1 MATGRWAGLILVV
14 AVSLAALGVALG
26 IIAGRAGR
34 SEASTLSLVSSI
46 ALSTGD
52 LELWHDEAK
61 TKPVTSLQFSG
72 VSAKAPIRPWVEIET
87 VFIHNL
93 TTADLFLVHPCGGL
107 VDSVST
113 TAIGTIDAAVHD
125 LKGNFMGNTCDFP
138 PTVVVSADHTVR
150 ADLHIELIQGLA
162 SADYAFQTRFEANDS
177 VSKIAFRSFRHG
189 DYEIYL
195 MNADGSNQTRLTN
208 STGNDSRPH
217 WSPDGS
223 KIAFLSGRDGNPEI
237 YVMTSA
243 GGNQTRLTDNS
254 AADDAPVWSPD
265 GSKIAFQSNRDGN
278 PEIYVMTSAGGNQTR
293 LTDNSAADDAPVWSP
308 DGSKIAF
315 QSNRDG
321 NPEIYVMTSAGGNQ
335 TRLTVNSG
343 EDQLPAW
350 SPDGSKIAF
359 QFESGPGAPLE
370 VYVMNADGSG
380 QTRLTINTSRDDVA
394 AWSPAFSLPLP
405 KPVAIQPPAGMISWW
420 SADGHTTDIVDGNH
434 GILSGDATY
443 STEGKVGAAFSF
455 DGTGDFVLVPDS
467 PSLNITGDVTVDLWA
482 RRTSFGSTNAYMA
495 MKGGVTGQS
504 AGTMAYALYFDHT
517 HRLLGGFK
525 RGDGSFVTL
534 EGPKVTDTGFHHYAY
549 VRSGQTHRLFV
560 DGVPVT
566 ADSFTGT
573 PGDTS
578 GLPMAIGALRSDSP
592 SSKFIFHFGGVIDEV
607 EIFNRALS
615 AAEIRAIYNAGS
627 AGKIKPVAVA
637 GDVNGDGKADF
648 IVGAR
653 RDDPAGGGLDAGS
666 AYVFSGADGS
676 LLYHRT
682 GDAAQDIFGWSVG
695 GAQ

>member
-1 MATGRWAGLILVV
+1 M
-14 AVSLAALGVALG
+14 LAF
-26 IIAGRAGR
+26 
-34 SEASTLSLVSSI
+34 ESI
-46 ALSTGD
+46 
-52 LELWHDEAK
+52 
-61 TKPVTSLQFSG
+61 
-72 VSAKAPIRPWVEIET
+72 
-87 VFIHNL
+87 
-93 TTADLFLVHPCGGL
+93 
-107 VDSVST
+107 
-113 TAIGTIDAAVHD
+113 
-125 LKGNFMGNTCDFP
+125 
-138 PTVVVSADHTVR
+138 
-150 ADLHIELIQGLA
+150 
-162 SADYAFQTRFEANDS
+162 
-177 VSKIAFRSFRHG
+177 
-189 DYEIYL
+189 
-195 MNADGSNQTRLTN
+195 
-208 STGNDSRPH
+208 
-217 WSPDGS
+217 
-223 KIAFLSGRDGNPEI
+223 RDGNAEI
-237 YVMTSA
+237 
-243 GGNQTRLTDNS
+243 
-254 AADDAPVWSPD
+254 
-265 GSKIAFQSNRDGN
+265 
-278 PEIYVMTSAGGNQTR
+278 
-293 LTDNSAADDAPVWSP
+293 
-308 DGSKIAF
+308 
-315 QSNRDG
+315 
-321 NPEIYVMTSAGGNQ
+321 
-335 TRLTVNSG
+335 
-343 EDQLPAW
+343 
-350 SPDGSKIAF
+350 
-359 QFESGPGAPLE
+359 
-370 VYVMNADGSG
+370 YVMNADGSG

-566 ADSFTGT
+566 ANSFTGT

-676 LLYHRT
+676 LLYQVTGDTAGDEFGVSVSIAGDVNGDGRADFIVGAHLGDPVGGGSNAGSAYVFSGADGSILYHRT
-682 GDAAQDIFGWSVG
+682 GDSVEDRFGWSVSGAGDVNGDGRADFIVGATHDDPAGIDSGSAYVFSGADGSLLYQVTGDTSFDFFGYSVSGAGDVNGDGRADFIVGAYLDDPAG
-695 GAQ
+695 GGEAAGSAYVFSGADGSLLYQRTGDTASDQFGWSVAGAGDVNGDGKADFIVGAYKDDPAGGGLDAGSRLRLLRGRRQPPLSEDRRYRERSLRRLRVRGWGRERGWEGRLHRGCVP

>member
-1 MATGRWAGLILVV
+1 MV

-113 TAIGTIDAAVHD
+113 TAIGTMDAAVHD

-293 LTDNSAADDAPVWSP
+293 LT
-308 DGSKIAF
+308 
-315 QSNRDG
+315 
-321 NPEIYVMTSAGGNQ
+321 
-335 TRLTVNSG
+335 VNSG

-370 VYVMNADGSG
+370 VYVMTSTGSNR
-380 QTRLTINTSRDDVA
+380 TNLTNNPSDDWA
-394 AWSPAFSLPLP
+394 PAWSPDGTKIAFVS
-405 KPVAIQPPAGMISWW
+405 
-420 SADGHTTDIVDGNH
+420 TRDGNLE
-434 GILSGDATY
+434 IYVMT
-443 STEGKVGAAFSF
+443 ST
-455 DGTGDFVLVPDS
+455 
-467 PSLNITGDVTVDLWA
+467 
-482 RRTSFGSTNAYMA
+482 GSNQTNL
-495 MKGGVTGQS
+495 TNHS
-504 AGTMAYALYFDHT
+504 AGDDAPSWSS
-517 HRLLGGFK
+517 
-525 RGDGSFVTL
+525 DGS
-534 EGPKVTDTGFHHYAY
+534 KID
-549 VRSGQTHRLFV
+549 LFV
-560 DGVPVT
+560 K
-566 ADSFTGT
+566 T
-573 PGDTS
+573 PRQ
-578 GLPMAIGALRSDSP
+578 P
-592 SSKFIFHFGGVIDEV
+592 
-607 EIFNRALS
+607 
-615 AAEIRAIYNAGS
+615 
-627 AGKIKPVAVA
+627 
-637 GDVNGDGKADF
+637 
-648 IVGAR
+648 GAR
-653 RDDPAGGGLDAGS
+653 WG
-666 AYVFSGADGS
+666 
-676 LLYHRT
+676 
-682 GDAAQDIFGWSVG
+682 
-695 GAQ
+695 